1 MFSIFTFSLF
11 DTCLHLNFSWS
22 SVLLLTT
29 FSVNSYSNYF
39 LVSSGPSCLR
49 LLFSLLP
56 NWKCRSL
63 EQICAVRRH
72 DKFSILHRS
81 TDKTK
86 LESHLILVGKLS
98 LSCPL
103 HFLSFGYCYDKT
115 IASLWNTSSYKGITN
130 LTCQGHLLANL
141 IQILCSC
148 RFSPVSILHRPTDK
162 SKLQS
167 HLILVST
174 LSLSCPL
181 HFLFFFGYCYDK
193 TTASPSTSYLD
204 SSQTLWYFVIIF
216 PLGSSLSDLCSVITH
231 HQKMV
236 QRSVTNSYS
245 CSCFG
250 DCTILSLFSI
260 FLFYV
265 LPAVQSPHVR
275 INFFF

>member
-103 HFLSFGYCYDKT
+103 HFLSFGYFYDKT

-130 LTCQGHLLANL
+130 LTCQGHLLANW
-141 IQILCSC
+141 IQNLCSC
-148 RFSPVSILHRPTDK
+148 RFSYQSVFCIDLLTNQNCRVILFWWVHYPCPALCISFFFWILLRQDYSLAIDK
-162 SKLQS
+162 LFRFITNFM
-167 HLILVST
+167 ILRYNLPPRFISQW
-174 LSLSCPL
+174 PL
-181 HFLFFFGYCYDK
+181 FSYHAPSENGPAISYKFIFVFLFRWLHYPFSLLYISVLCI
-193 TTASPSTSYLD
+193 ASSTISTC
-204 SSQTLWYFVIIF
+204 Q
-216 PLGSSLSDLCSVITH
+216 
-231 HQKMV
+231 
-236 QRSVTNSYS
+236 N
-245 CSCFG
+245 
-250 DCTILSLFSI
+250 
-260 FLFYV
+260 
-265 LPAVQSPHVR
+265 
-275 INFFF
+275 